1 MSMVQY
7 GYVTSV
13 SGNRVKVSVVRES
26 ACGGNCVSCKGCP
39 SDTVVIDYIADDNKS
54 FKIGDYVKIE
64 MPTAS
69 FFKGAFGGYILSSVL
84 MLLFAVLGYWFF
96 KSEGMSVI
104 AGILGLIFGLV
115 CVKLIFGKENSLK
128 VTKVIKTETEEDIYG

>member
-13 SGNRVKVSVVRES
+13 SDNKIKVSVVRES

-39 SDTVVIDYIADDNKS
+39 SDRVIIDYITDDYKKFS
-54 FKIGDYVKIE
+54 IGDYVKIE

-69 FFKGAFGGYILSSVL
+69 FFKGAFGGYILSSFL
-84 MLLFAVLGYWFF
+84 TLLFAVLGYWFF

-104 AGILGLIFGLV
+104 SGMLGLIFGLV
-115 CVKLIFGKENSLK
+115 CVKLIFGKENSLI
-128 VTKVIKTETEEDIYG
+128 VTKVTKTETEEDIYG